1 MRRCGAVAAVVLAL
15 AGAAMVVTAPVADAV
30 SAPTAGWWSRLA
42 TADPASQL
50 PVGLPA
56 PAPTTPDTIPGGA
69 TAPPGQLLVE
79 GAPDGATAI
88 AAIRWEL
95 EPGESGPSLVLPV
108 APGSSV
114 NPQSIVLACK
124 TATPWTKP
132 ESAAGSWD
140 DKPLVD
146 GSRCV
151 NGVLA
156 DDLSTIAFGIQPL
169 VSGNTLDIVLTPGED
184 PAVEVPAGVPE
195 APADV
200 DGSLFRLLFDP
211 PGADALEV
219 VAGDFTE
226 GEGDRFV
233 TPEPEPTPEFGT
245 IESPS
250 TDFTPSSDVTTPP
263 FDAGADV
270 AAPALDPEDLG
281 PSVPDVA
288 SAVPAA
294 ASGGPVNRT
303 IGFVLL
309 AVAGLVGAWTYFTSP
324 TAGGQTEIGLGRF
337 RTTVS
342 AAGAASSATVGVA
355 NAPPVVG
362 GLSRFARPR
371 HEPPPPL
378 A

>member
-1 MRRCGAVAAVVLAL
+1 MRRRGALAAVALAL
-15 AGAAMVVTAPVADAV
+15 AGAVVLVTAPVADAV
-30 SAPTAGWWSRLA
+30 GAPTAGWWARLA
-42 TADPASQL
+42 TADPAGQL
-50 PVGLPA
+50 PVGLPV
-56 PAPTTPDTIPGGA
+56 PGPTTPDTIPAGS

-95 EPGESGPSLVLPV
+95 EPGESSPSLVLPV

-114 NPQSIVLACK
+114 NPQSIVLACR

-184 PAVEVPAGVPE
+184 AVLDVPPGVPE
-195 APADV
+195 PPADV

-211 PGADALEV
+211 PGDDALQV
-219 VAGDFTE
+219 VAGDFSE

-233 TPEPEPTPEFGT
+233 TPEPEATPDFGSV
-245 IESPS
+245 EVPS
-250 TDFTPSSDVTTPP
+250 SDFTPAPDITTPA

-294 ASGGPVNRT
+294 TTGGPVNRT

-309 AVAGLVGAWTYFTSP
+309 ALAGLVGAWTYFTSG
-324 TAGGQTEIGLGRF
+324 TGSGETEIGLGRF
-337 RTTVS
+337 RTTVP
-342 AAGAASSATVGVA
+342 AAVAATPAMAGVPS
-355 NAPPVVG
+355 APPVVG

-371 HEPPPPL
+371 RQPPPPIV
-378 A
+378 

>member
-1 MRRCGAVAAVVLAL
+1 MRRGAAAAVALAL
-15 AGAAMVVTAPVADAV
+15 AGVVVLVTAPAADAV
-30 SAPTAGWWSRLA
+30 GTPTAGWWARLA

-50 PVGLPA
+50 PVGAPV
-56 PAPTTPDTIPGGA
+56 PAPTTPDTIPAGA

-132 ESAAGSWD
+132 ESGAGSWD

-184 PAVEVPAGVPE
+184 PAVRVPPGVPE
-195 APADV
+195 PPADI
-200 DGSLFRLLFDP
+200 DGSLFRLLFEP
-211 PGADALEV
+211 PGADALKV
-219 VAGDFTE
+219 VAGDFSQ

-245 IESPS
+245 IETPAA
-250 TDFTPSSDVTTPP
+250 DFAPAPDVSTPS

-294 ASGGPVNRT
+294 TASDPVNRT

-309 AVAGLVGAWTYFTSP
+309 ALAGLVGAWTYVSSP

-337 RTTVS
+337 RTTVPATAATTPATTRVS
-342 AAGAASSATVGVA
+342 A
-355 NAPPVVG
+355 APPVVG

-371 HEPPPPL
+371 REPPPPI

>member
-1 MRRCGAVAAVVLAL
+1 MRRRRALVAVALALGGVVVLL
-15 AGAAMVVTAPVADAV
+15 TAPIADAV
-30 SAPTAGWWSRLA
+30 GAPTAGWWARLA

-50 PVGLPA
+50 PVGVPV
-56 PAPTTPDTIPGGA
+56 PAPTTPDTIPAGA

-88 AAIRWEL
+88 TAIRWEL
-95 EPGESGPSLVLPV
+95 DPGESGPSLVLPI

-114 NPQSIVLACK
+114 NPQSVVLACR

-146 GSRCV
+146 GSTCV
-151 NGVLA
+151 NGVIA

-184 PAVEVPAGVPE
+184 ASIEVPPGVPE
-195 APADV
+195 PPADI
-200 DGSLFRLLFDP
+200 DGSIFRLLIDP
-211 PGADALEV
+211 PAADALQV
-219 VAGDFTE
+219 VPGDFSE

-233 TPEPEPTPEFGT
+233 TPEPEPTPEFGS
-245 IESPS
+245 IE
-250 TDFTPSSDVTTPP
+250 TPSSDFAPAPVTTPA

-294 ASGGPVNRT
+294 TVGDPVNRT

-309 AVAGLVGAWTYFTSP
+309 ALAGLVGAWTYFRSP
-324 TAGGQTEIGLGRF
+324 TPGAETEIGLGRF
-337 RTTVS
+337 RTTVPAAVG
-342 AAGAASSATVGVA
+342 AAGATAGVA
-355 NAPPVVG
+355 GAPPVVG

-371 HEPPPPL
+371 REPPPPIV
-378 A
+378 

>member
-1 MRRCGAVAAVVLAL
+1 MRRRGAL
-15 AGAAMVVTAPVADAV
+15 AAATLGVTGVLVLVTAPVADAV
-30 SAPTAGWWSRLA
+30 SAPTAGWWARLA
-42 TADPASQL
+42 TSDPAGQL
-50 PVGLPA
+50 PVGLPV
-56 PAPTTPDTIPGGA
+56 PAPTTPDTIPAGA

-88 AAIRWEL
+88 AAIRWDL
-95 EPGESGPSLVLPV
+95 EPGESGPSLVLPI

-114 NPQSIVLACK
+114 NPQSIVLACR

-132 ESAAGSWD
+132 QSAAGSWD
-140 DKPLVD
+140 EKPLVD
-146 GSRCV
+146 GSKCV

-184 PAVEVPAGVPE
+184 PAVEVPPGVPE
-195 APADV
+195 PPVDI

-211 PGADALEV
+211 PGDDALQV
-219 VAGDFTE
+219 VAGDFSE

-233 TPEPEPTPEFGT
+233 TPEPEPAPDFG
-245 IESPS
+245 SV
-250 TDFTPSSDVTTPP
+250 DVPSSDFAAAPDVSTPS

-294 ASGGPVNRT
+294 TASDPVNRT

-309 AVAGLVGAWTYFTSP
+309 ALAGLVGAWTYFTSP
-324 TAGGQTEIGLGRF
+324 TAGGDTEIGLGRF
-337 RTTVS
+337 RTTVP
-342 AAGAASSATVGVA
+342 AAVAAAPAMAGASS
-355 NAPPVVG
+355 APPVVG

-371 HEPPPPL
+371 SGPPPPIG
-378 A
+378 